1 MNAVRFIV
9 SSLLTLYVVT
19 YILRF
24 LMQAV
29 RADFRNPIAQF
40 IVRVTDPILKPLR
53 RIIPGWRGWDLSSIL
68 VALLLEIGAVLLLS
82 LMVPPGMGDI
92 GIADQIVY
100 GIARLAVLIL
110 NVYLFLIL
118 VRVILSW
125 INPGT
130 YSPVTAVIWS
140 LTEPV
145 MAPVRKLIRPIG
157 GLDLS
162 PLFLLI
168 GIGALRILIQLPW
181 YLA

>member
-19 YILRF
+19 YVLRF

-92 GIADQIVY
+92 GIADQI
-100 GIARLAVLIL
+100 
-110 NVYLFLIL
+110 
-118 VRVILSW
+118 
-125 INPGT
+125 
-130 YSPVTAVIWS
+130 TAV
-140 LTEPV
+140 T
-145 MAPVRKLIRPIG
+145 
-157 GLDLS
+157 GL
-162 PLFLLI
+162 
-168 GIGALRILIQLPW
+168 
-181 YLA
+181 